1 MTALA
6 SDSPQRPRQRIW
18 DLPVRLTH
26 WLMVTLLSFSWWTA
40 EFDHLEWHTW
50 SGYALLTLVIFRI
63 YWGFFGS
70 STARF
75 SHFLRGPRTVWRY
88 SRKLLRRPEQ
98 PVAGH
103 NPLGG
108 WSSVLLL
115 LLILTQVLL
124 GLFSED
130 VDGLASGPLAYQVSY
145 DTGRWAAET
154 HEDFF
159 DALLVF
165 IGLHI
170 AAVFFHLTYKRN
182 NLIAAM
188 FTGRSQVVSQD
199 KLYFAPL
206 WRAAIGLVLAGA
218 FVWWLV
224 TQVGST
230 F

>member
-1 MTALA
+1 MAEIA
-6 SDSPQRPRQRIW
+6 ADSLSSPRPRVW
-18 DLPVRLTH
+18 DLPVRITH
-26 WLMVTLLSFSWWTA
+26 WLIVAFITFSWWTA
-40 EFDHLEWHTW
+40 EFDHMEWHAR
-50 SGYALLTLVIFRI
+50 SGYALLVLVLFRI

-75 SHFLRGPRTVWRY
+75 SRSLRGPRAVWGYSKELFSRPGEATV
-88 SRKLLRRPEQ
+88 
-98 PVAGH
+98 GH

-108 WSSVLLL
+108 WSALVLLAL
-115 LLILTQVLL
+115 VLSQVLL

-130 VDGLASGPLAYQVSY
+130 VDGLASGPLAYYVSY
-145 DTGRWAAET
+145 ETGRWAAAT

-159 DALLVF
+159 DLLLIF

-170 AAVFFHLTYKRN
+170 AAVLFYVFYKRN

-188 FTGRSQVVSQD
+188 FTGRAPVKGAE

-206 WRAAIGLVLAGA
+206 WRAAVGFLLAGV

-224 TQVGST
+224 TQIGFT